1 MLMLGITILM
11 ISLNTS
17 ANSETLLKDSIGD
30 NNFTQRFLPHDP
42 MYFSFGVGKPPYSE
56 ENLLFIKYQISFRYQ
71 MFDFFYNRIKK
82 TRLSFNL
89 AYTQLSFWD
98 IESRSHPFYDNNY
111 MPSVFVLYD
120 NIGGLNWNWIDRLDF
135 ETGYKHHSNGRDG
148 FESRSIDQLYI
159 QPKFIWQVSR
169 MSHITFAPEFRYYFS
184 KSRLNSDIENYWGYS
199 TLELIWSSNIGIQ
212 LHTWFVPAK
221 IESSFQAQLTF
232 SMNKIWK
239 PLNFY
244 LFTAYH
250 SGFGE
255 TIIDYD
261 KYSKGYLLGI
271 ALIR

>member
-11 ISLNTS
+11 ISLNTF
-17 ANSETLLKDSIGD
+17 ANSEPLLKDSIGD

-42 MYFSFGVGKPPYSE
+42 MYFSFGVGKPPY
-56 ENLLFIKYQISFRYQ
+56 
-71 MFDFFYNRIKK
+71 
-82 TRLSFNL
+82 
-89 AYTQLSFWD
+89 
-98 IESRSHPFYDNNY
+98 
-111 MPSVFVLYD
+111 
-120 NIGGLNWNWIDRLDF
+120 
-135 ETGYKHHSNGRDG
+135 
-148 FESRSIDQLYI
+148 
-159 QPKFIWQVSR
+159 
-169 MSHITFAPEFRYYFS
+169 PEFRYYFS
-184 KSRLNSDIENYWGYS
+184 KSWLNSDIENYWGYS

-221 IESSFQAQLTF
+221 IESSFQTQLTF

-239 PLNFY
+239 PLNLY